1 MDRKPL
7 LGIAVPLRGFSM
19 SVTIFY
25 FHSNILVLDKRH
37 DGDIGELSP
46 ALAYE
51 SWRKGYTKLVRK
63 LNGRLARA

>member
-1 MDRKPL
+1 
-7 LGIAVPLRGFSM
+7 M